1 MNRPLDPDIVL
12 EYCCSRFNIP
22 KWIVISK
29 EKRNKEEVKLRKIIV
44 LLLLELTDLRKE
56 EIAKIFNR
64 KRSLVDYYRKSLK
77 KNDFV
82 AVACINDCKKIKEE
96 IRNLYE

>member
-22 KWIVISK
+22 KWIITSK

-44 LLLLELTDLRKE
+44 LLLLELTDLSKE

-64 KRSLVDYYRKSLK
+64 KRPLIDYYRKSLK
-77 KNDFV
+77 EKDFSY
-82 AVACINDCKKIKEE
+82 CKKIKEE